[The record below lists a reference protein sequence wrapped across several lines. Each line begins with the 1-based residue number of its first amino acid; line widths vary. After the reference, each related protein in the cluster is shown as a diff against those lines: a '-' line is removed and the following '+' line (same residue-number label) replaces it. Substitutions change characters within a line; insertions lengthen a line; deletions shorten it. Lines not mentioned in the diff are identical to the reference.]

1 MLDMSHLPRV
11 RSLAAAYTA
20 IRILPFVALAAVAAC
35 ASPSAQ
41 AGDPPPPPV
50 TAARALSR
58 TVTEWNEFTGRL
70 EAVESVDAAL
80 RSFSKS
86 RPDIIITD
94 IFFAGGGGDGF
105 ALIER
110 VRAQDPDLPII
121 AISGGRAGFDV
132 LAQAA
137 KLGAN
142 ATIEKP
148 FSAAYLVDTIDRC
161 LEARVSGA

>member
-1 MLDMSHLPRV
+1 MKSTSDPNPRV
-11 RSLAAAYTA
+11 LFVEDDAGIVSVMTRYLAASGYLT
-20 IRILPFVALAAVAAC
+20 
-35 ASPSAQ
+35 
-41 AGDPPPPPV
+41 
-50 TAARALSR
+50 
-58 TVTEWNEFTGRL
+58 

-80 RSFSKS
+80 RSFSRS
-86 RPDIIITD
+86 RPEIIITD
-94 IFFAGGGGDGF
+94 IFFAGGGDGF
-105 ALIER
+105 ALIEQ

-161 LEARVSGA
+161 LEARVSGS

>member
-1 MLDMSHLPRV
+1 MKSTPDPNPRV
-11 RSLAAAYTA
+11 LFVEDEAAITTAMIRYLAASGY
-20 IRILPFVALAAVAAC
+20 AV
-35 ASPSAQ
+35 
-41 AGDPPPPPV
+41 
-50 TAARALSR
+50 
-58 TVTEWNEFTGRL
+58 

-80 RSFSKS
+80 GAFAES
-86 RPDIIITD
+86 RPDIIVTD
-94 IFFAGGGGDGF
+94 IFLASSEDGF
-105 ALIER
+105 TLIEK

-121 AISGGRAGFDV
+121 AVSGGRAGFDV

-161 LEARVSGA
+161 LEARLLIERHDRNRVER

>member
-1 MLDMSHLPRV
+1 MKPTPDPNPRV
-11 RSLAAAYTA
+11 LFVEDDAGIVSVMTRYLAASGYAT
-20 IRILPFVALAAVAAC
+20 
-35 ASPSAQ
+35 
-41 AGDPPPPPV
+41 
-50 TAARALSR
+50 
-58 TVTEWNEFTGRL
+58 

-80 RSFSKS
+80 RSFSQS

-105 ALIER
+105 ALIEQ

-161 LEARVSGA
+161 LEARVSGS